1 MKILCADDE
10 EDVRTIL
17 EFALELDQSLKATI
31 VDSGEALLARAGE
44 GWDVFVVDG
53 MMPGIDGL
61 EVCRRLRAD
70 DKTALTPIIFLS
82 GLTRR
87 EEVARAIEA
96 GATTTIAKPFDP
108 MTLAADVRRVVDK
121 S

>member
-17 EFALELDQSLKATI
+17 ELALELDPSVKATV

-44 GWDVFVVDG
+44 GWDAFIVDG
-53 MMPGIDGL
+53 VMPGIDGL
-61 EVCRRLRAD
+61 EVCRQLRANED
-70 DKTALTPIIFLS
+70 TALTPIIFLS
-82 GLTRR
+82 GRTRR
-87 EEVARAIEA
+87 EEVARALEA

-108 MTLAADVRRVVDK
+108 MTLAADIKRVVGK
-121 S
+121 

>member
-10 EDVRTIL
+10 EDVRMIL
-17 EFALELDQSLKATI
+17 ELALELDQSVKATI

-53 MMPGIDGL
+53 VMPGMDGL
-61 EVCRRLRAD
+61 EVCRRLRASES
-70 DKTALTPIIFLS
+70 TALTPIVFLS
-82 GLTRR
+82 GRTRK

-108 MTLAADVRRVVDK
+108 MTLAADIKRLVNK
-121 S
+121 